1 VAEGS
6 CFEEAKGQEKK
17 EKKLSLFTCTKQKSL
32 YLCTPDLKR
41 RSGNRKRVKKGLG
54 LAEDKERRKKGS
66 LQE

>member
-1 VAEGS
+1 VAGRS
-6 CFEEAKGQEKK
+6 CFEEAKGQEKE
-17 EKKLSLFTCTKQKSL
+17 EKKLSFFTCTKQKSL

-41 RSGNRKRVKKGLG
+41 RKRNKKGLG